1 MERGARRGVSKQGS
15 STPGAVAGAVVE
27 EASSRAAV
35 LLLHHRPFFQG
46 TPVSKQQALEYTP
59 AMFADLVVSSR
70 LVSSFPSFR
79 SPARAQLTVVFYPS
93 IL

>member
-1 MERGARRGVSKQGS
+1 LERGARRGVSKQGS
-15 STPGAVAGAVVE
+15 STPGAVE

-59 AMFADLVVSSR
+59 ATSAHLVVSSR
-70 LVSSFPSFR
+70 
-79 SPARAQLTVVFYPS
+79 VVISITGTSTADSS
-93 IL
+93 ILSKHIITHAVL